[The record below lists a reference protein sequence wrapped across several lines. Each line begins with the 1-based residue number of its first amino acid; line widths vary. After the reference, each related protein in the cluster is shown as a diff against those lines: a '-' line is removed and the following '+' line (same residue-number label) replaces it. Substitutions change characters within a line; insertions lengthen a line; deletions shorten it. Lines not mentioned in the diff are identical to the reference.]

1 MMQAELCQR
10 ARNGNRFACKL
21 GFVTFDFFCVQQVTP
36 SKNIYLLTEIE
47 QCIDCAIKFDIE
59 IQL

>member
-21 GFVTFDFFCVQQVTP
+21 GFVVFDFCCVQQVTP
-36 SKNIYLLTEIE
+36 SKNI
-47 QCIDCAIKFDIE
+47 
-59 IQL
+59 